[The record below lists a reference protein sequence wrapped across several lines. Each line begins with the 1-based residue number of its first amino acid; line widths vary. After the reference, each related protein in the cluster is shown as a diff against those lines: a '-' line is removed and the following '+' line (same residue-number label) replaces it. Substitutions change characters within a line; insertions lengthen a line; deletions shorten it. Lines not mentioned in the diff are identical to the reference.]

1 MAMVPVTIERLK
13 PDPDGLDFD
22 ALKRAGIALLQDLSG
37 QIWTDYNAHDPGIT
51 ILEQLCY
58 ALTELG
64 YRSDFP
70 PEDYLAAPDGSID
83 PQQHALFL
91 PNEIYPSETLTDH
104 DLRTVLYDRVP
115 EIEDCW
121 FEDVAPAQGDG
132 AKTAGKTGLLRVFL
146 RLGDTATGEPGPER
160 DAMEERICQ
169 RVKQLVV
176 LHRTLC
182 SDVHEVCIVN
192 TVPYLLAGEIEID
205 SHREPAAVFA
215 DIFFQ
220 CSHQINSGFRIE
232 RYDEMVA
239 RGTSLD
245 SLFSGPRTLHGYIAD
260 DDVDGERGGIPV
272 VRLIGL
278 IRAIPGVR
286 QVHRLTICDADG
298 REVDPSSLSADTL
311 VRLQFP
317 TTDVQKGLLQLRM
330 TRASRGQEVLDPVQQ
345 AERDAD
351 MIEDARI
358 ELKKLRFESSAGR
371 HRTQSLDQIV
381 VAPSGEHRR
390 FNEYHSIQY
399 QFPTVYGIN
408 EYGVPASAPK
418 QQILSAN
425 QLKAYL
431 YLFEQLMAN
440 YLQGLEDIPKLF
452 SVSADTRQTYSTQ
465 RINNTMLPRIEG
477 MYTTDAA
484 GMDAALARILAK
496 FDPVEDRR
504 NRVLDTLLGMY
515 GETFSQRSLRKF
527 TVYHGRNAN
536 EWLLQNK
543 LAFLTHIV
551 SLNRRRASAF
561 YYSDAS
567 IDSNNVSGA
576 QAKIAILL
584 GMHEHLASR
593 SVCDAM
599 LARGVELVP
608 DNAADDKTLA
618 RLYAHLSLPQKEEAG
633 GESDAIAKL
642 KKIPESLFRR
652 GFNPEHFHIEKEGE
666 RFVVYF
672 QVRAGRQKWRLG
684 SHARESAAA
693 RHTEQLR
700 NSIRAL
706 NQACEGF
713 HLVEHMLLRP
723 RGDHEEHKRAGIKD
737 DFYPFRVSV
746 VFPAW
751 TARFDDREFRKFAE
765 ETVCTTLP
773 AHVFPEFLWLDFAA
787 MCEFEE
793 KYDIWLDAL
802 RLPAEVGDSSALLDR
817 AAVLIATFLQKHRAG
832 SNRHYWV

>member
-1 MAMVPVTIERLK
+1 
-13 PDPDGLDFD
+13 
-22 ALKRAGIALLQDLSG
+22 
-37 QIWTDYNAHDPGIT
+37 
-51 ILEQLCY
+51 
-58 ALTELG
+58 
-64 YRSDFP
+64 
-70 PEDYLAAPDGSID
+70 
-83 PQQHALFL
+83 LFL
-91 PNEIYPSETLTDH
+91 PNEIFPSETLTDH

-115 EIEDCW
+115 EIEDVW
-121 FEDVAPAQGDG
+121 FAEVAPLQAGG
-132 AKTAGKTGLLRVFL
+132 AATAPAATGKTGLLRVFL

-160 DAMEERICQ
+160 DAIEQKIKQKVE
-169 RVKQLVV
+169 QLVV
-176 LHRTLC
+176 MHRNLC

-192 TVPYLLAGEIEID
+192 TVPYLLAGDIEID
-205 SHREPAAVFA
+205 SLRDPAAIFA

-245 SLFSGPRTLHGYIAD
+245 SLFAGPRTLHGYVAD
-260 DDVDGERGGIPV
+260 DDADGERGGIPV

-286 QVHRLTICDADG
+286 QVHRLSICDVDG
-298 REVDPSSLSADTL
+298 KVVDPSDLSSDTL

-317 TTDVQKGLLQLRM
+317 ATDVQKGLLRLRM
-330 TRASRGQEVLDPVQQ
+330 TRTSRGQEVPDAALQ
-345 AERDAD
+345 AERDVE

-381 VAPSGEHRR
+381 VPPSGVHRR
-390 FNEYHSIQY
+390 FNEYNSIQN
-399 QFPTVYGIN
+399 QFPAVYGIN

-440 YLQGLEDIPKLF
+440 YLQSIEDIPQLF
-452 SVSADTRQTYSTQ
+452 S
-465 RINNTMLPRIEG
+465 
-477 MYTTDAA
+477 TDAA
-484 GMDAALARILAK
+484 VNKTYSSQRITNAMLPKIESMYTLDADGIDAALARILAK

-504 NRVLDTLLGMY
+504 NRVLDTLLAMY
-515 GETFSQRSLRKF
+515 GETFSQRTLRKF
-527 TVYHGRNAN
+527 SIYHGRRAG

-561 YYSDAS
+561 YYGDTS

-593 SVCDAM
+593 SLCDAL

-608 DNAADDKTLA
+608 DSAADDKTLA
-618 RLYAHLSLPQKEEAG
+618 RLYAHLSVPPKEDVAG
-633 GESDAIAKL
+633 EQDAIAKL

-652 GFNPEHFHIEKEGE
+652 GFNAENFLTEREGE
-666 RFVVYF
+666 RTVVYF
-672 QVRAGRQKWRLG
+672 QARAGKQKWRLG
-684 SHARESAAA
+684 SHARDSAAM
-693 RHTEQLR
+693 RHMEQTR
-700 NSIRAL
+700 NAVRSL

-723 RGDHEEHKRAGIKD
+723 RGNNDEHKRAGIKE
-737 DFYPFRVSV
+737 DFYPFRVSL
-746 VFPAW
+746 VFPSW

-765 ETVCTTLP
+765 ETVCATLP

-802 RLPAEVGDSSALLDR
+802 RLPPEVGDSTALLDR
-817 AAVLIATFLQKHRAG
+817 AAVLIAAFLQKQRAG
-832 SNRHYWV
+832 SSRHYWV

>member
-1 MAMVPVTIERLK
+1 MALAPVTIERLK
-13 PDPDGLDFD
+13 PDPDGFDFD

-37 QIWTDYNAHDPGIT
+37 QIWTDFNAHDPGVT

-58 ALTELG
+58 SLTELG

-70 PEDYLAAPDGSID
+70 PEDYLAAGDGSID
-83 PQQHALFL
+83 PHRHALYL
-91 PNEIYPSETLTDH
+91 PNEIFPSETLTEH

-115 EIEDCW
+115 EIEDVW
-121 FEDVAPAQGDG
+121 FEDVVPAQAGG
-132 AKTAGKTGLLRVFL
+132 AAAAGKTGLLRVFL
-146 RLGDTATGEPGPER
+146 RLGDTAAGDPGPER
-160 DAMEERICQ
+160 DAIEQ
-169 RVKQLVV
+169 RVREKVAQLVV
-176 LHRTLC
+176 MHRTLC

-192 TVPYLLAGEIEID
+192 TVPFLLAGEIEID
-205 SHREPAAVFA
+205 SVRDPAAVFA
-215 DIFFQ
+215 DIYFQ
-220 CSHQINSGFRIE
+220 CAHQINSGFRIE

-239 RGTSLD
+239 RGTTLE
-245 SLFSGPRTLHGYIAD
+245 SLFSGPRTLHGYVAD
-260 DDVDGERGGIPV
+260 DDVDGDRGGIPV

-298 REVDPSSLSADTL
+298 KGVDASELTSDTL
-311 VRLQFP
+311 VRLLFP
-317 TTDVQKGLLQLRM
+317 VTDVQKGLLRLRM
-330 TRASRGQEVLDPVQQ
+330 TRSSREQEVLDAAAQ

-381 VAPSGEHRR
+381 IPPSGVYRP
-390 FNEYHSIQY
+390 FNEYHSIQN
-399 QFPTVYGIN
+399 QFPAVYGIN

-440 YLQGLEDIPKLF
+440 YLQSIADIPQLF
-452 SVSADTRQTYSTQ
+452 SVSSETTHTYSAQ
-465 RINNTMLPRIEG
+465 RITNAMLPKIEG
-477 MYTTDAA
+477 MYTQDAA
-484 GMDAALARILAK
+484 GIDNALARIVAK

-504 NRVLDTLLGMY
+504 NRVLDTMLAMY
-515 GETFSQRSLRKF
+515 GETFSQRTLRKF
-527 TVYHGRNAN
+527 AIYHGRRSS

-561 YYSDAS
+561 YYGDAS

-584 GMHEHLASR
+584 GMHEHRASR
-593 SVCDAM
+593 SLCDSM
-599 LARGVELVP
+599 LARGVELIP
-608 DNAADDKTLA
+608 DSAADDKTLA
-618 RLYAHLSLPQKEEAG
+618 RLYAHLSVPPKDDAQ
-633 GESDAIAKL
+633 GETDAIAKL

-652 GFNPEHFHIEKEGE
+652 GFNVENFVTEREGE
-666 RFVVYF
+666 RTVVYF
-672 QVRAGRQKWRLG
+672 QVRAGKQRWRLG
-684 SHARESAAA
+684 SHARDSAAV
-693 RHTEQLR
+693 RHMQQLR
-700 NSIRAL
+700 DAIRSL

-723 RGDHEEHKRAGIKD
+723 HGDNDEHRRAGVKD

-746 VFPAW
+746 VFPSW
-751 TARFDDREFRKFAE
+751 TARFEDREFRKFAE
-765 ETVCTTLP
+765 ETVCATLP
-773 AHVFPEFLWLDFAA
+773 AHVYPEFLWLDFAA

-802 RLPAEVGDSSALLDR
+802 RLPAEVGDSTALLDR
-817 AAVLIATFLQKHRAG
+817 AAVLIIAFLQKHRAG
-832 SNRHYWV
+832 AARHYWV

>member
-1 MAMVPVTIERLK
+1 MALTPVTIERLK

-58 ALTELG
+58 GLTELG
-64 YRSDFP
+64 YRSDFA

-83 PQQHALFL
+83 PKRHALFL
-91 PNEIYPSETLTDH
+91 PNEIFPSETLTEH
-104 DLRTVLYDRVP
+104 DLRTVLYDQVP
-115 EIEDCW
+115 EIEDVW
-121 FEDVAPAQGDG
+121 FEDVAPAQAGG
-132 AKTAGKTGLLRVFL
+132 AAAAGKTGLLRVFL
-146 RLGDTATGEPGPER
+146 RVGDTATGEPGPER
-160 DAMEERICQ
+160 DAIELRIRQ
-169 RVKQLVV
+169 SVAQLIVR
-176 LHRTLC
+176 HRTLC
-182 SDVHEVCIVN
+182 SDVHDVCIVD
-192 TVPYLLAGEIEID
+192 TVPFLLAGEIEID
-205 SHREPAAVFA
+205 SRRDPAAIYA

-232 RYDEMVA
+232 RYDEMLA
-239 RGTSLD
+239 RGTSLET
-245 SLFSGPRTLHGYIAD
+245 LFAGPRTLHGYVAD
-260 DDVDGERGGIPV
+260 DDADGERGGIPV

-286 QVHRLTICDADG
+286 QVHRLTICDVEG
-298 REVDPSSLSADTL
+298 TPVDPSELSSDTL

-317 TTDVQKGLLQLRM
+317 ATDVQKGLLRLRM
-330 TRASRGQEVLDPVQQ
+330 TRAGSGLEAPDPVLE

-371 HRTQSLDQIV
+371 HRTQSLDQV
-381 VAPSGEHRR
+381 VVPPSGVHRR
-390 FNEYHSIQY
+390 FNEYHSIQN
-399 QFPTVYGIN
+399 QFPSVYGIN

-418 QQILSAN
+418 QHILSAN

-440 YLQGLEDIPKLF
+440 YLQSIEDIPQLF
-452 SVSADTRQTYSTQ
+452 STDSAVTHTYSSQRITNAMLPKIESMYTLDAADTES
-465 RINNTMLPRIEG
+465 
-477 MYTTDAA
+477 
-484 GMDAALARILAK
+484 ALARILAK

-504 NRVLDTLLGMY
+504 NRVLDTLLAMY
-515 GETFSQRSLRKF
+515 GETFSQRTLRKF
-527 TVYHGRNAN
+527 AVYHGRRTG

-551 SLNRRRASAF
+551 SLNQRRASAF
-561 YYSDAS
+561 YYGDVS

-584 GMHEHLASR
+584 GMHEHPSSR

-608 DNAADDKTLA
+608 DSAADDKTLA
-618 RLYAHLSLPQKEEAG
+618 RLYAHLSVPPKEEAG
-633 GESDAIAKL
+633 GDQDAIAKL

-652 GFNPEHFHIEKEGE
+652 GFNSEHFVTEREGE
-666 RFVVYF
+666 RTVVYF
-672 QVRAGRQKWRLG
+672 QLRAGKQKWRLG

-693 RHTEQLR
+693 RHMEQMR
-700 NSIRAL
+700 QAIRAL

-723 RGDHEEHKRAGIKD
+723 HGDNDEHKRAGIKD

-746 VFPAW
+746 VFPSW

-773 AHVFPEFLWLDFAA
+773 AHVYPEFLWLDFAA

-802 RLPAEVGDSSALLDR
+802 RLPAEVGDSTALLDR
-817 AAVLIATFLQKHRAG
+817 AAVLIYAFLQKHRG
-832 SNRHYWV
+832 SASRNHWV

>member
-1 MAMVPVTIERLK
+1 MAIAPVTIERLK

-91 PNEIYPSETLTDH
+91 PNEIFPSETLTDH

-121 FEDVAPAQGDG
+121 FEDVAPAQANGV
-132 AKTAGKTGLLRVFL
+132 AAAGKTGLLRVFL
-146 RLGDTATGEPGPER
+146 RLGDTATGDAGPER
-160 DAMEERICQ
+160 DAIEERVRQ
-169 RVKQLVV
+169 KVKQLVV

-205 SHREPAAVFA
+205 SHRDPAAIFA

-286 QVHRLTICDADG
+286 QVHRLAICDADAK
-298 REVDPSSLSADTL
+298 EIDPSNLSADTL

-317 TTDVQKGLLQLRM
+317 ATDVQKGLLQLRM
-330 TRASRGQEVLDPVQQ
+330 TRASREHEALDPVAQ

-381 VAPSGEHRR
+381 IPPSGQHRR
-390 FNEYHSIQY
+390 FNEYYSIQH

-440 YLQGLEDIPKLF
+440 YLQGLEDIPQLF
-452 SVSADTRQTYSTQ
+452 SVSSETKRTYSTQ
-465 RINNTMLPRIEG
+465 RITNAMLPKIEG
-477 MYTTDAA
+477 MYTQGAD
-484 GMDAALARILAK
+484 GIDIALQRILAK

-527 TVYHGRNAN
+527 TVYQGRNAN

-561 YYSDAS
+561 YYGDAS

-593 SVCDAM
+593 SVCDAL

-608 DNAADDKTLA
+608 DSAADEKTLA
-618 RLYAHLSLPQKEEAG
+618 RLYAHLSLPQKDEAQ

-652 GFNPEHFHIEKEGE
+652 GFNPEHFHIEREGE

-693 RHTEQLR
+693 RHLEQLR
-700 NSIRAL
+700 ESIRSL

-723 RGDHEEHKRAGIKD
+723 RGDVDEHKRAGIKD

-773 AHVFPEFLWLDFAA
+773 AHVYPEFLWLDFAA

-802 RLPAEVGDSSALLDR
+802 RLPPEVGDSSGLLDR

-832 SNRHYWV
+832 TIRHYWV